1 VLGPQ
6 KSIDLAFE
14 DSVGMILLSEE
25 PVLETLCKLG
35 HGDTVESGVR
45 KLVKLLWNPKTL
57 YEQVRMSPIRK
68 VFDAPFRLLFRSM
81 SPFDDWGL
89 DYDNYNRW
97 FETRR

>member
-1 VLGPQ
+1 
-6 KSIDLAFE
+6 
-14 DSVGMILLSEE
+14 MILELYN
-25 PVLETLCKLG
+25 T
-35 HGDTVESGVR
+35 
-45 KLVKLLWNPKTL
+45 WNPKTL